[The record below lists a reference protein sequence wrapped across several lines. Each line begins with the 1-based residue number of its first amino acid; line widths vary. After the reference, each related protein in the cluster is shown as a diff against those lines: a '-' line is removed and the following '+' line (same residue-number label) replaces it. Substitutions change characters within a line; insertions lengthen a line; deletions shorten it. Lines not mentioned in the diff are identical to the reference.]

1 MQPAQIND
9 YAMQDPVGFERMTGM
24 SSEEYLQSA
33 KQMQQY
39 GMTPDQFRQFV
50 IQRAQSELGMESKPN
65 EYGLDLVPV
74 LDPETGQTIYVQS
87 SKAGGVRPVEGY
99 VPPAPEPDQRPW
111 WAQEG
116 GGVDPAQLA
125 NQAAGRAGGVN
136 VYAGDVGAGDRP
148 IVDKPDKG
156 FQRVYNPET
165 NSYEDRPVPG
175 ANAAREREEDAFRE
189 YMKLQTS
196 EFNYD
201 NVTNEIDRA
210 IELTDYT
217 TAGVGGAVLRE
228 LPMTSARTLNNAI
241 TMVKANLGFDRL
253 QQMREESKTGGALGA
268 VTEKEIDLLQSTV
281 QRLDQLTDPQ
291 ELIRA
296 LGVVKEQ
303 YIKVQTLRQQMY
315 AMKYGT
321 TEPGQSRPTPAA
333 STPVTSNDLPPGFE
347 MVP

>member
-1 MQPAQIND
+1 MPG
-9 YAMQDPVGFERMTGM
+9 YYERST
-24 SSEEYLQSA
+24 
-33 KQMQQY
+33 
-39 GMTPDQFRQFV
+39 T
-50 IQRAQSELGMESKPN
+50 
-65 EYGLDLVPV
+65 
-74 LDPETGQTIYVQS
+74 TGQTRRV
-87 SKAGGVRPVEGY
+87 AA
-99 VPPAPEPDQRPW
+99 PPDA
-111 WAQEG
+111 
-116 GGVDPAQLA
+116 
-125 NQAAGRAGGVN
+125 GVN
-136 VYAGDVGAGDRP
+136 VYTGDVGAGSRP

-156 FQRVYNPET
+156 FQRIYNPET

-175 ANAAREREEDAFRE
+175 ADAAREREEDAFRE

-210 IELTDYT
+210 VGLAGPL
-217 TAGVGGAVLRE
+217 TAGVGGALLRD

-241 TMVKANLGFDRL
+241 TMVKSNLGFDRL

-315 AMKYGT
+315 AMKYGA